1 MGRVRV
7 ADAGRPAGQDDAHG
21 LAGGNLRRGNAP
33 WHYFGI
39 HMVFPNPPGDQLGV
53 LPAEIQDD
61 DFLMVRQGDASF
73 VHLRLER

>member
-1 MGRVRV
+1 
-7 ADAGRPAGQDDAHG
+7 
-21 LAGGNLRRGNAP
+21 
-33 WHYFGI
+33 
-39 HMVFPNPPGDQLGV
+39 MVFPNPPGDQLGV